1 MKQTIAIALALV
13 LALSLAACSSPAG
26 STPAVSP
33 APSSAPAAS
42 EPAASSEAP
51 ASSEA
56 SAEFVELSE
65 DLGDEKYGVGF
76 RKEDIAFGLAVQ
88 EQLDA
93 MIADGA
99 AAAISEKWFGTDALF
114 KSEDF
119 LKESVAPGGDQSLEK
134 IKAAG
139 KFIVGLDDSYPPMG
153 YRDEKNEIVGFDI
166 DLAREVASRLG
177 VEVEFQP
184 IDWDSKDLELN
195 SGKID
200 CIWNGMTI
208 TDERMEN
215 MFFAKPYIANQQ
227 IIIVPAASGITSVAQ
242 LEGKVIGLQK
252 GSSSLEA
259 LTANPISEKVKEIV
273 EYPDNVAAY
282 MDLQA
287 GRIDVFVVDSVVGR
301 YIISQDQK

>member
-1 MKQTIAIALALV
+1 MKKRLLTLTLALAMG
-13 LALSLAACSSPAG
+13 LSLAACSGGGGTAA
-26 STPAVSP
+26 TPAP
-33 APSSAPAAS
+33 QTGAPAAGS
-42 EPAASSEAP
+42 DWAYVQGNGSLKIGYTVFEPMNYTGDDGEFTGFETEFARAVCGKLGVEP
-51 ASSEA
+51 
-56 SAEFVELSE
+56 EFVE
-65 DLGDEKYGVGF
+65 
-76 RKEDIAFGLAVQ
+76 INW
-88 EQLDA
+88 DA
-93 MIADGA
+93 KVM
-99 AAAISEKWFGTDALF
+99 EL
-114 KSEDF
+114 
-119 LKESVAPGGDQSLEK
+119 ESK
-134 IKAAG
+134 H
-139 KFIVGLDDSYPPMG
+139 
-153 YRDEKNEIVGFDI
+153 
-166 DLAREVASRLG
+166 
-177 VEVEFQP
+177 
-184 IDWDSKDLELN
+184 
-195 SGKID
+195 ID

>member
-1 MKQTIAIALALV
+1 MIMKQTIAIALALV

-42 EPAASSEAP
+42 EPAASPEAP

-139 KFIVGLDDSYPPMG
+139 KYIDGLDDSYPPMG

-184 IDWDSKDLELN
+184 IDWDSKELELN

-252 GSSSLEA
+252 GSSSL
-259 LTANPISEKVKEIV
+259 
-273 EYPDNVAAY
+273 
-282 MDLQA
+282 
-287 GRIDVFVVDSVVGR
+287 
-301 YIISQDQK
+301 

>member
-1 MKQTIAIALALV
+1 MKQTISIALALV
-13 LALSLAACSSPAG
+13 LALSLAACSSPA
-26 STPAVSP
+26 SSAP
-33 APSSAPAAS
+33 APSPAPAAS
-42 EPAASSEAP
+42 EPAASSETP
-51 ASSEA
+51 ASSEV
-56 SAEFVELSE
+56 SAEFVELAE

-88 EQLDA
+88 EQLAA
-93 MIADGA
+93 MIADGT

-114 KSEDF
+114 KGEDF

-184 IDWDSKDLELN
+184 IDWDSKELELN